1 MISTFK
7 LFKESS
13 ENKKK
18 EIIFLI
24 GPPGSGKSTY
34 IKKLQ
39 KLKELTLL
47 IGTISQLRLRKVII

>member
-24 GPPGSGKSTY
+24 GPPGSGKSNTKENLEKLIKRNETY
-34 IKKLQ
+34 
-39 KLKELTLL
+39 
-47 IGTISQLRLRKVII
+47 